1 MRITDLLDARSVS
14 LTSSPKTKSEA
25 LDQAV
30 ALMTKSGKINDEEA
44 YRSQVY
50 AREEESTT
58 GIGEGI
64 AIPHGKCDAVSRPG
78 LAAMVI
84 KNGVDFDSLDG
95 EPVTLLFLIAAPN
108 TKDNVHLDV
117 LSKLSVMLM
126 DEEFTENLRNAS
138 SVEEFLRIIDQAD
151 EEKASIDERL
161 EQTSILDESSEN
173 KAEPV
178 KKILAVTSCP
188 TGIAHTYM
196 AAEGLEKAAKKLGCR
211 IKIETRGSGGAKNVL
226 TQAEIDEAD
235 CIIVA
240 ADAKVPMERFN
251 GKKVIQPERLQELD
265 TTELVQLIV
274 KGKNNK
280 NESVQKYRDILKA
293 AVIMEDENAD
303 YLLLGIE
310 NQTEIHYAM
319 PVRNMIYDALQY
331 GNQVAAIAA
340 QNVKEKKAPTRAEFL
355 SGFYKADKLR
365 PVITLVLHFGADP
378 WDGATSLH
386 EMMDFPLEE
395 MRTFIQDYKIH
406 LIDPAA
412 LEPDELE
419 KFSTSLREVLG
430 CIKYSKDKEKLSS
443 FIRNNT
449 RMMLEIN
456 AARVIQAITNITLD
470 LSEEVEEVDMC
481 KAIDDMMQD
490 SREEGKAEGR
500 TEGILFALTGLVRD
514 GVLSIKDAAFR
525 ANMTESAFEAAMKKI

>member
-1 MRITDLLDARSVS
+1 MSKKDT
-14 LTSSPKTKSEA
+14 
-25 LDQAV
+25 
-30 ALMTKSGKINDEEA
+30 
-44 YRSQVY
+44 
-50 AREEESTT
+50 
-58 GIGEGI
+58 
-64 AIPHGKCDAVSRPG
+64 
-78 LAAMVI
+78 VI
-84 KNGVDFDSLDG
+84 KTFMR
-95 EPVTLLFLIAAPN
+95 EN
-108 TKDNVHLDV
+108 TV
-117 LSKLSVMLM
+117 
-126 DEEFTENLRNAS
+126 F
-138 SVEEFLRIIDQAD
+138 
-151 EEKASIDERL
+151 
-161 EQTSILDESSEN
+161 
-173 KAEPV
+173 
-178 KKILAVTSCP
+178 
-188 TGIAHTYM
+188 
-196 AAEGLEKAAKKLGCR
+196 
-211 IKIETRGSGGAKNVL
+211 
-226 TQAEIDEAD
+226 
-235 CIIVA
+235 
-240 ADAKVPMERFN
+240 ADAFNYLIFN

-265 TTELVQLIV
+265 TTELVQLIA

-386 EMMDFPLEE
+386 EMMYFPLEE

-412 LEPDELE
+412 LKPDELE

>member
-1 MRITDLLDARSVS
+1 MSKKDTVTKAFMR
-14 LTSSPKTKSEA
+14 E
-25 LDQAV
+25 
-30 ALMTKSGKINDEEA
+30 
-44 YRSQVY
+44 
-50 AREEESTT
+50 
-58 GIGEGI
+58 
-64 AIPHGKCDAVSRPG
+64 
-78 LAAMVI
+78 
-84 KNGVDFDSLDG
+84 
-95 EPVTLLFLIAAPN
+95 N
-108 TKDNVHLDV
+108 TV
-117 LSKLSVMLM
+117 
-126 DEEFTENLRNAS
+126 F
-138 SVEEFLRIIDQAD
+138 
-151 EEKASIDERL
+151 
-161 EQTSILDESSEN
+161 
-173 KAEPV
+173 
-178 KKILAVTSCP
+178 
-188 TGIAHTYM
+188 
-196 AAEGLEKAAKKLGCR
+196 
-211 IKIETRGSGGAKNVL
+211 
-226 TQAEIDEAD
+226 
-235 CIIVA
+235 
-240 ADAKVPMERFN
+240 ADAFNYLIFN

-265 TTELVQLIV
+265 TTELVQLIA

-386 EMMDFPLEE
+386 EMMYFPLEE

-412 LEPDELE
+412 LKPDELE

>member
-1 MRITDLLDARSVS
+1 MDKRKGQSKEQMSKKDTVTKAFMR
-14 LTSSPKTKSEA
+14 E
-25 LDQAV
+25 
-30 ALMTKSGKINDEEA
+30 
-44 YRSQVY
+44 
-50 AREEESTT
+50 
-58 GIGEGI
+58 
-64 AIPHGKCDAVSRPG
+64 
-78 LAAMVI
+78 
-84 KNGVDFDSLDG
+84 
-95 EPVTLLFLIAAPN
+95 N
-108 TKDNVHLDV
+108 TV
-117 LSKLSVMLM
+117 
-126 DEEFTENLRNAS
+126 F
-138 SVEEFLRIIDQAD
+138 
-151 EEKASIDERL
+151 
-161 EQTSILDESSEN
+161 
-173 KAEPV
+173 
-178 KKILAVTSCP
+178 
-188 TGIAHTYM
+188 
-196 AAEGLEKAAKKLGCR
+196 
-211 IKIETRGSGGAKNVL
+211 
-226 TQAEIDEAD
+226 
-235 CIIVA
+235 
-240 ADAKVPMERFN
+240 ADAFNYLIFN

-265 TTELVQLIV
+265 TTELVQLIA

-378 WDGATSLH
+378 WDVATSLH

>member
-1 MRITDLLDARSVS
+1 MSKKDTVTKAFMR
-14 LTSSPKTKSEA
+14 E
-25 LDQAV
+25 
-30 ALMTKSGKINDEEA
+30 
-44 YRSQVY
+44 
-50 AREEESTT
+50 
-58 GIGEGI
+58 
-64 AIPHGKCDAVSRPG
+64 
-78 LAAMVI
+78 
-84 KNGVDFDSLDG
+84 
-95 EPVTLLFLIAAPN
+95 N
-108 TKDNVHLDV
+108 TV
-117 LSKLSVMLM
+117 
-126 DEEFTENLRNAS
+126 F
-138 SVEEFLRIIDQAD
+138 
-151 EEKASIDERL
+151 
-161 EQTSILDESSEN
+161 
-173 KAEPV
+173 
-178 KKILAVTSCP
+178 
-188 TGIAHTYM
+188 
-196 AAEGLEKAAKKLGCR
+196 
-211 IKIETRGSGGAKNVL
+211 
-226 TQAEIDEAD
+226 
-235 CIIVA
+235 
-240 ADAKVPMERFN
+240 ADAFNYLIFN

-265 TTELVQLIV
+265 TTELVQLIA

-280 NESVQKYRDILKA
+280 NESVQKYRDILK

>member
-1 MRITDLLDARSVS
+1 MSKKDTVTKAFMR
-14 LTSSPKTKSEA
+14 E
-25 LDQAV
+25 
-30 ALMTKSGKINDEEA
+30 
-44 YRSQVY
+44 
-50 AREEESTT
+50 
-58 GIGEGI
+58 
-64 AIPHGKCDAVSRPG
+64 
-78 LAAMVI
+78 
-84 KNGVDFDSLDG
+84 
-95 EPVTLLFLIAAPN
+95 N
-108 TKDNVHLDV
+108 TV
-117 LSKLSVMLM
+117 
-126 DEEFTENLRNAS
+126 F
-138 SVEEFLRIIDQAD
+138 
-151 EEKASIDERL
+151 
-161 EQTSILDESSEN
+161 
-173 KAEPV
+173 
-178 KKILAVTSCP
+178 
-188 TGIAHTYM
+188 
-196 AAEGLEKAAKKLGCR
+196 
-211 IKIETRGSGGAKNVL
+211 
-226 TQAEIDEAD
+226 
-235 CIIVA
+235 
-240 ADAKVPMERFN
+240 ADAFNYLIFN

-265 TTELVQLIV
+265 TTELVQLIA

-386 EMMDFPLEE
+386 EMMYFPLEE

-419 KFSTSLREVLG
+419 KFSISLREVLG

>member
-1 MRITDLLDARSVS
+1 MSKKDTVTKAFMR
-14 LTSSPKTKSEA
+14 E
-25 LDQAV
+25 
-30 ALMTKSGKINDEEA
+30 
-44 YRSQVY
+44 
-50 AREEESTT
+50 
-58 GIGEGI
+58 
-64 AIPHGKCDAVSRPG
+64 
-78 LAAMVI
+78 
-84 KNGVDFDSLDG
+84 
-95 EPVTLLFLIAAPN
+95 N
-108 TKDNVHLDV
+108 TV
-117 LSKLSVMLM
+117 
-126 DEEFTENLRNAS
+126 F
-138 SVEEFLRIIDQAD
+138 
-151 EEKASIDERL
+151 
-161 EQTSILDESSEN
+161 
-173 KAEPV
+173 
-178 KKILAVTSCP
+178 
-188 TGIAHTYM
+188 
-196 AAEGLEKAAKKLGCR
+196 
-211 IKIETRGSGGAKNVL
+211 
-226 TQAEIDEAD
+226 
-235 CIIVA
+235 
-240 ADAKVPMERFN
+240 ADAFNYLIFN

-265 TTELVQLIV
+265 TTELVQLIA

-355 SGFYKADKLR
+355 SGFYKADKLG
-365 PVITLVLHFGADP
+365 PVITLVLHFGVDP

-430 CIKYSKDKEKLSS
+430 CIKYSKDKEKLSF

>member
-1 MRITDLLDARSVS
+1 MDKRKGQGKEQMSKKDTVTKAFMR
-14 LTSSPKTKSEA
+14 E
-25 LDQAV
+25 
-30 ALMTKSGKINDEEA
+30 
-44 YRSQVY
+44 
-50 AREEESTT
+50 
-58 GIGEGI
+58 
-64 AIPHGKCDAVSRPG
+64 
-78 LAAMVI
+78 
-84 KNGVDFDSLDG
+84 
-95 EPVTLLFLIAAPN
+95 N
-108 TKDNVHLDV
+108 TV
-117 LSKLSVMLM
+117 
-126 DEEFTENLRNAS
+126 F
-138 SVEEFLRIIDQAD
+138 
-151 EEKASIDERL
+151 
-161 EQTSILDESSEN
+161 
-173 KAEPV
+173 
-178 KKILAVTSCP
+178 
-188 TGIAHTYM
+188 
-196 AAEGLEKAAKKLGCR
+196 
-211 IKIETRGSGGAKNVL
+211 
-226 TQAEIDEAD
+226 
-235 CIIVA
+235 
-240 ADAKVPMERFN
+240 ADAFNYLIFN
-251 GKKVIQPERLQELD
+251 GKKVIQPEQLQELD
-265 TTELVQLIV
+265 TTELVQLIA

-386 EMMDFPLEE
+386 EMMYFPLEE

-412 LEPDELE
+412 LKPDELE

>member
-1 MRITDLLDARSVS
+1 MSKKDTVTKTFMR
-14 LTSSPKTKSEA
+14 E
-25 LDQAV
+25 
-30 ALMTKSGKINDEEA
+30 
-44 YRSQVY
+44 
-50 AREEESTT
+50 
-58 GIGEGI
+58 
-64 AIPHGKCDAVSRPG
+64 
-78 LAAMVI
+78 
-84 KNGVDFDSLDG
+84 
-95 EPVTLLFLIAAPN
+95 N
-108 TKDNVHLDV
+108 TV
-117 LSKLSVMLM
+117 
-126 DEEFTENLRNAS
+126 F
-138 SVEEFLRIIDQAD
+138 
-151 EEKASIDERL
+151 
-161 EQTSILDESSEN
+161 
-173 KAEPV
+173 
-178 KKILAVTSCP
+178 
-188 TGIAHTYM
+188 
-196 AAEGLEKAAKKLGCR
+196 
-211 IKIETRGSGGAKNVL
+211 
-226 TQAEIDEAD
+226 
-235 CIIVA
+235 
-240 ADAKVPMERFN
+240 ADAFNYLIFN
-251 GKKVIQPERLQELD
+251 GKKVIQPEQLQELD
-265 TTELVQLIV
+265 TTELVQLIA

-293 AVIMEDENAD
+293 AVIIEDENAD

-386 EMMDFPLEE
+386 EMMYFPLEE

-412 LEPDELE
+412 LKPDELE

>member
-1 MRITDLLDARSVS
+1 MSKKDTVTKTFMR
-14 LTSSPKTKSEA
+14 E
-25 LDQAV
+25 
-30 ALMTKSGKINDEEA
+30 
-44 YRSQVY
+44 
-50 AREEESTT
+50 
-58 GIGEGI
+58 
-64 AIPHGKCDAVSRPG
+64 
-78 LAAMVI
+78 
-84 KNGVDFDSLDG
+84 
-95 EPVTLLFLIAAPN
+95 N
-108 TKDNVHLDV
+108 TV
-117 LSKLSVMLM
+117 
-126 DEEFTENLRNAS
+126 F
-138 SVEEFLRIIDQAD
+138 
-151 EEKASIDERL
+151 
-161 EQTSILDESSEN
+161 
-173 KAEPV
+173 
-178 KKILAVTSCP
+178 
-188 TGIAHTYM
+188 
-196 AAEGLEKAAKKLGCR
+196 
-211 IKIETRGSGGAKNVL
+211 
-226 TQAEIDEAD
+226 
-235 CIIVA
+235 
-240 ADAKVPMERFN
+240 ADAFNYLIFN

-265 TTELVQLIV
+265 TTELVQLIA

-355 SGFYKADKLR
+355 SGFYKADKPR

-386 EMMDFPLEE
+386 EMMYFPLEE

>member
-1 MRITDLLDARSVS
+1 MDKRKGQGKEQMSKKDTVTKAFMR
-14 LTSSPKTKSEA
+14 E
-25 LDQAV
+25 
-30 ALMTKSGKINDEEA
+30 
-44 YRSQVY
+44 
-50 AREEESTT
+50 
-58 GIGEGI
+58 
-64 AIPHGKCDAVSRPG
+64 
-78 LAAMVI
+78 
-84 KNGVDFDSLDG
+84 
-95 EPVTLLFLIAAPN
+95 N
-108 TKDNVHLDV
+108 TV
-117 LSKLSVMLM
+117 
-126 DEEFTENLRNAS
+126 F
-138 SVEEFLRIIDQAD
+138 
-151 EEKASIDERL
+151 
-161 EQTSILDESSEN
+161 
-173 KAEPV
+173 
-178 KKILAVTSCP
+178 
-188 TGIAHTYM
+188 
-196 AAEGLEKAAKKLGCR
+196 
-211 IKIETRGSGGAKNVL
+211 
-226 TQAEIDEAD
+226 
-235 CIIVA
+235 
-240 ADAKVPMERFN
+240 ADAFNYLIFN

-378 WDGATSLH
+378 WDVATSLH

-406 LIDPAA
+406 LIDPVA

>member
-1 MRITDLLDARSVS
+1 M
-14 LTSSPKTKSEA
+14 
-25 LDQAV
+25 
-30 ALMTKSGKINDEEA
+30 
-44 YRSQVY
+44 
-50 AREEESTT
+50 
-58 GIGEGI
+58 
-64 AIPHGKCDAVSRPG
+64 
-78 LAAMVI
+78 
-84 KNGVDFDSLDG
+84 
-95 EPVTLLFLIAAPN
+95 
-108 TKDNVHLDV
+108 
-117 LSKLSVMLM
+117 
-126 DEEFTENLRNAS
+126 
-138 SVEEFLRIIDQAD
+138 
-151 EEKASIDERL
+151 
-161 EQTSILDESSEN
+161 
-173 KAEPV
+173 
-178 KKILAVTSCP
+178 
-188 TGIAHTYM
+188 
-196 AAEGLEKAAKKLGCR
+196 
-211 IKIETRGSGGAKNVL
+211 
-226 TQAEIDEAD
+226 
-235 CIIVA
+235 
-240 ADAKVPMERFN
+240 
-251 GKKVIQPERLQELD
+251 IQPERLQELD
-265 TTELVQLIV
+265 TTELVQLIA

-386 EMMDFPLEE
+386 EMMYFPLEE

-412 LEPDELE
+412 LKPDELE

>member
-1 MRITDLLDARSVS
+1 MSKKDTVTKTFMR
-14 LTSSPKTKSEA
+14 E
-25 LDQAV
+25 
-30 ALMTKSGKINDEEA
+30 
-44 YRSQVY
+44 
-50 AREEESTT
+50 
-58 GIGEGI
+58 
-64 AIPHGKCDAVSRPG
+64 
-78 LAAMVI
+78 
-84 KNGVDFDSLDG
+84 
-95 EPVTLLFLIAAPN
+95 N
-108 TKDNVHLDV
+108 TV
-117 LSKLSVMLM
+117 
-126 DEEFTENLRNAS
+126 F
-138 SVEEFLRIIDQAD
+138 
-151 EEKASIDERL
+151 
-161 EQTSILDESSEN
+161 
-173 KAEPV
+173 
-178 KKILAVTSCP
+178 
-188 TGIAHTYM
+188 
-196 AAEGLEKAAKKLGCR
+196 
-211 IKIETRGSGGAKNVL
+211 
-226 TQAEIDEAD
+226 
-235 CIIVA
+235 
-240 ADAKVPMERFN
+240 ADAFNYLIFN

-265 TTELVQLIV
+265 TTELVQLIA

-386 EMMDFPLEE
+386 EMMYFPLEE

>member
-1 MRITDLLDARSVS
+1 MSKKDTVTKAFMR
-14 LTSSPKTKSEA
+14 E
-25 LDQAV
+25 
-30 ALMTKSGKINDEEA
+30 
-44 YRSQVY
+44 
-50 AREEESTT
+50 
-58 GIGEGI
+58 
-64 AIPHGKCDAVSRPG
+64 
-78 LAAMVI
+78 
-84 KNGVDFDSLDG
+84 
-95 EPVTLLFLIAAPN
+95 N
-108 TKDNVHLDV
+108 TV
-117 LSKLSVMLM
+117 
-126 DEEFTENLRNAS
+126 F
-138 SVEEFLRIIDQAD
+138 
-151 EEKASIDERL
+151 
-161 EQTSILDESSEN
+161 
-173 KAEPV
+173 
-178 KKILAVTSCP
+178 
-188 TGIAHTYM
+188 
-196 AAEGLEKAAKKLGCR
+196 
-211 IKIETRGSGGAKNVL
+211 
-226 TQAEIDEAD
+226 
-235 CIIVA
+235 
-240 ADAKVPMERFN
+240 ADAFNYLIFN

-280 NESVQKYRDILKA
+280 NESVQKYRDILKD

-378 WDGATSLH
+378 WDVATSLH

>member
-1 MRITDLLDARSVS
+1 MSKKDTVTKTFMR
-14 LTSSPKTKSEA
+14 E
-25 LDQAV
+25 
-30 ALMTKSGKINDEEA
+30 
-44 YRSQVY
+44 
-50 AREEESTT
+50 
-58 GIGEGI
+58 
-64 AIPHGKCDAVSRPG
+64 
-78 LAAMVI
+78 
-84 KNGVDFDSLDG
+84 
-95 EPVTLLFLIAAPN
+95 N
-108 TKDNVHLDV
+108 TV
-117 LSKLSVMLM
+117 
-126 DEEFTENLRNAS
+126 F
-138 SVEEFLRIIDQAD
+138 
-151 EEKASIDERL
+151 
-161 EQTSILDESSEN
+161 
-173 KAEPV
+173 
-178 KKILAVTSCP
+178 
-188 TGIAHTYM
+188 
-196 AAEGLEKAAKKLGCR
+196 
-211 IKIETRGSGGAKNVL
+211 
-226 TQAEIDEAD
+226 
-235 CIIVA
+235 
-240 ADAKVPMERFN
+240 ADAFNYLIFN
-251 GKKVIQPERLQELD
+251 GKNQIQPERLQELD
-265 TTELVQLIV
+265 TTELVQLIA

-293 AVIMEDENAD
+293 AVIIEDENAD

-386 EMMDFPLEE
+386 EMMYFPLEE

-412 LEPDELE
+412 LKPDELE

>member
-1 MRITDLLDARSVS
+1 MSKKDTVTKTFMR
-14 LTSSPKTKSEA
+14 E
-25 LDQAV
+25 
-30 ALMTKSGKINDEEA
+30 
-44 YRSQVY
+44 
-50 AREEESTT
+50 
-58 GIGEGI
+58 
-64 AIPHGKCDAVSRPG
+64 
-78 LAAMVI
+78 
-84 KNGVDFDSLDG
+84 
-95 EPVTLLFLIAAPN
+95 N
-108 TKDNVHLDV
+108 TV
-117 LSKLSVMLM
+117 
-126 DEEFTENLRNAS
+126 F
-138 SVEEFLRIIDQAD
+138 
-151 EEKASIDERL
+151 
-161 EQTSILDESSEN
+161 
-173 KAEPV
+173 
-178 KKILAVTSCP
+178 
-188 TGIAHTYM
+188 
-196 AAEGLEKAAKKLGCR
+196 
-211 IKIETRGSGGAKNVL
+211 
-226 TQAEIDEAD
+226 
-235 CIIVA
+235 
-240 ADAKVPMERFN
+240 ADAFNYLIFN

-265 TTELVQLIV
+265 TTELVQLIA

-331 GNQVAAIAA
+331 GNPVAAIAA

-386 EMMDFPLEE
+386 EMMYFPLEE

-412 LEPDELE
+412 LKPDELE

>member
-1 MRITDLLDARSVS
+1 MSKKDTVTKAFMR
-14 LTSSPKTKSEA
+14 E
-25 LDQAV
+25 
-30 ALMTKSGKINDEEA
+30 
-44 YRSQVY
+44 
-50 AREEESTT
+50 
-58 GIGEGI
+58 
-64 AIPHGKCDAVSRPG
+64 
-78 LAAMVI
+78 
-84 KNGVDFDSLDG
+84 
-95 EPVTLLFLIAAPN
+95 N
-108 TKDNVHLDV
+108 TV
-117 LSKLSVMLM
+117 
-126 DEEFTENLRNAS
+126 F
-138 SVEEFLRIIDQAD
+138 
-151 EEKASIDERL
+151 
-161 EQTSILDESSEN
+161 
-173 KAEPV
+173 
-178 KKILAVTSCP
+178 
-188 TGIAHTYM
+188 
-196 AAEGLEKAAKKLGCR
+196 
-211 IKIETRGSGGAKNVL
+211 
-226 TQAEIDEAD
+226 
-235 CIIVA
+235 
-240 ADAKVPMERFN
+240 ADAFNYLIFN

-265 TTELVQLIV
+265 TTELVQLIA

-365 PVITLVLHFGADP
+365 PVLTLVLHFGADP
-378 WDGATSLH
+378 GDGATSLH

-481 KAIDDMMQD
+481 KAIDDLMQD

>member
-1 MRITDLLDARSVS
+1 MSKKDTVTKTFMR
-14 LTSSPKTKSEA
+14 E
-25 LDQAV
+25 
-30 ALMTKSGKINDEEA
+30 
-44 YRSQVY
+44 
-50 AREEESTT
+50 
-58 GIGEGI
+58 
-64 AIPHGKCDAVSRPG
+64 
-78 LAAMVI
+78 
-84 KNGVDFDSLDG
+84 
-95 EPVTLLFLIAAPN
+95 N
-108 TKDNVHLDV
+108 TV
-117 LSKLSVMLM
+117 
-126 DEEFTENLRNAS
+126 F
-138 SVEEFLRIIDQAD
+138 
-151 EEKASIDERL
+151 
-161 EQTSILDESSEN
+161 
-173 KAEPV
+173 
-178 KKILAVTSCP
+178 
-188 TGIAHTYM
+188 
-196 AAEGLEKAAKKLGCR
+196 
-211 IKIETRGSGGAKNVL
+211 
-226 TQAEIDEAD
+226 
-235 CIIVA
+235 
-240 ADAKVPMERFN
+240 ADAFNYLIFN
-251 GKKVIQPERLQELD
+251 GKKVIQPEQLQELD
-265 TTELVQLIV
+265 TTELVQLIA

-293 AVIMEDENAD
+293 TVIMEDENAD

-386 EMMDFPLEE
+386 EMMYFPLEE

-412 LEPDELE
+412 LKPDELE

-449 RMMLEIN
+449 RMTLEIN

>member
-1 MRITDLLDARSVS
+1 MDKRKRQGKEQMSKKDTVTKTFMR
-14 LTSSPKTKSEA
+14 E
-25 LDQAV
+25 
-30 ALMTKSGKINDEEA
+30 
-44 YRSQVY
+44 
-50 AREEESTT
+50 
-58 GIGEGI
+58 
-64 AIPHGKCDAVSRPG
+64 
-78 LAAMVI
+78 
-84 KNGVDFDSLDG
+84 
-95 EPVTLLFLIAAPN
+95 N
-108 TKDNVHLDV
+108 TV
-117 LSKLSVMLM
+117 
-126 DEEFTENLRNAS
+126 F
-138 SVEEFLRIIDQAD
+138 
-151 EEKASIDERL
+151 
-161 EQTSILDESSEN
+161 
-173 KAEPV
+173 
-178 KKILAVTSCP
+178 
-188 TGIAHTYM
+188 
-196 AAEGLEKAAKKLGCR
+196 
-211 IKIETRGSGGAKNVL
+211 
-226 TQAEIDEAD
+226 
-235 CIIVA
+235 
-240 ADAKVPMERFN
+240 ADAFNYLIFN

-265 TTELVQLIV
+265 TTELVQLIA

-386 EMMDFPLEE
+386 EMMYFPLEE

-412 LEPDELE
+412 LKPDELE

>member
-1 MRITDLLDARSVS
+1 MSKKDTVTKAFMR
-14 LTSSPKTKSEA
+14 E
-25 LDQAV
+25 
-30 ALMTKSGKINDEEA
+30 
-44 YRSQVY
+44 
-50 AREEESTT
+50 
-58 GIGEGI
+58 
-64 AIPHGKCDAVSRPG
+64 
-78 LAAMVI
+78 
-84 KNGVDFDSLDG
+84 
-95 EPVTLLFLIAAPN
+95 N
-108 TKDNVHLDV
+108 TV
-117 LSKLSVMLM
+117 
-126 DEEFTENLRNAS
+126 F
-138 SVEEFLRIIDQAD
+138 
-151 EEKASIDERL
+151 
-161 EQTSILDESSEN
+161 
-173 KAEPV
+173 
-178 KKILAVTSCP
+178 
-188 TGIAHTYM
+188 
-196 AAEGLEKAAKKLGCR
+196 
-211 IKIETRGSGGAKNVL
+211 
-226 TQAEIDEAD
+226 
-235 CIIVA
+235 
-240 ADAKVPMERFN
+240 ADAFNYLIFN

-265 TTELVQLIV
+265 TTELVQLIA

-386 EMMDFPLEE
+386 EMMYFPLEE

-412 LEPDELE
+412 LKPDELE

-456 AARVIQAITNITLD
+456 AVRVIQAITNITLD